1 MSFRSSLAAT
11 TLLATLAGPAL
22 AGTPYVLD
30 PAHLSTLFVVDHMGY
45 SKIYGRFGQ
54 VAGTVE
60 FDPQA
65 VETSSLSVT
74 IKAAS
79 VDTNFGPRD
88 DHLRSPD
95 FFNVREF
102 PDITFVSKKIE
113 KTGERTGKVTGAL
126 TLLGVTRPVVRAK
139 APSMIE
145 LVMGRRNTSR
155 AMATASHSPARVTL
169 AGGARSLTD
178 LPVACT
184 RVVPSW
190 MPAKMSTTRA
200 TVGSMQMMMSG
211 L

>member
-54 VAGTVE
+54 VAGTVD

-126 TLLGVTRPVVRAK
+126 TLLGVTRPVVLDVTFNKDAESPVSKKPTIGFSAHGTIKRSEFGMKYGVPALGDEIDLR
-139 APSMIE
+139 IE
-145 LVMGRRNTSR
+145 
-155 AMATASHSPARVTL
+155 AEA
-169 AGGARSLTD
+169 ARS
-178 LPVACT
+178 
-184 RVVPSW
+184 
-190 MPAKMSTTRA
+190 
-200 TVGSMQMMMSG
+200 
-211 L
+211 